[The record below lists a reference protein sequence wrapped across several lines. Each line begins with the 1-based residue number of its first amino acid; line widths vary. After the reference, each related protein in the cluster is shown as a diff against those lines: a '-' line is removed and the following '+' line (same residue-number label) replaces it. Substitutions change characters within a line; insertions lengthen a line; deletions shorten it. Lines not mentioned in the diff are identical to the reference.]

1 MQISFII
8 GSPKMGESFSAT
20 ILDMIRSELQQKG
33 SIDAA
38 SKVYNI
44 NRKRLDE
51 AELEEV
57 IAGDAIVLA
66 FPLYVDGIPGHVVE
80 QLHTLEKAIKKSGH
94 TDIVFYGIINN
105 GFIESIQNCN
115 AARMLELFAK
125 KTGIRMGQVLA
136 IGSGEANR
144 SMLSMNMALGQGPLK
159 GMDKPFEIFVANIAA
174 QKQGETLYMQPSYPG
189 WFFRF
194 YGNRMFWDT
203 QARRNGLRRKD
214 MKRKPNIS

>member
-1 MQISFII
+1 
-8 GSPKMGESFSAT
+8 
-20 ILDMIRSELQQKG
+20 
-33 SIDAA
+33 
-38 SKVYNI
+38 
-44 NRKRLDE
+44 
-51 AELEEV
+51 
-57 IAGDAIVLA
+57 
-66 FPLYVDGIPGHVVE
+66 
-80 QLHTLEKAIKKSGH
+80 
-94 TDIVFYGIINN
+94 
-105 GFIESIQNCN
+105 
-115 AARMLELFAK
+115 
-125 KTGIRMGQVLA
+125 MGQVLA

-194 YGNRMFWDT
+194 YGNHMFWDT

>member
-1 MQISFII
+1 MKISFII

-20 ILDMIRSELQQKG
+20 IIDMIRSDLQQKG
-33 SIDAA
+33 SIDAS

-44 NRKRLDE
+44 IRKRLDE

-66 FPLYVDGIPGHVVE
+66 FPLYVDGIPGHVLE

-136 IGSGEANR
+136 IGAGEANR
-144 SMLSMNMALGQGPLK
+144 TMLNMNMALGVGPLK
-159 GMDKPFEIFVANIAA
+159 GMDQPYETFVANIAA
-174 QKQGETLYMQPSYPG
+174 QGEGETLYMQPFYPS
-189 WFFRF
+189 WFFR
-194 YGNRMFWDT
+194 YYANHHFWD
-203 QARRNGLRRKD
+203 AESKKNGLSRRD
-214 MKRKPNIS
+214 LNRKISIS

>member
-1 MQISFII
+1 MKISFII

-33 SIDAA
+33 SIDAS

-57 IAGDAIVLA
+57 VASDAIVLA
-66 FPLYVDGIPGHVVE
+66 FPLYVDGIPGHVIE
-80 QLHTLEKAIKKSGH
+80 QLHALEKAIKKNGY

-115 AARMLELFAK
+115 AARMLELFARK
-125 KTGIRMGQVLA
+125 SGIRMGQVLA
-136 IGSGEANR
+136 IGAGEANR
-144 SMLSMNMALGQGPLK
+144 TMLNMNMALGVGPLK
-159 GMDKPFEIFVANIAA
+159 GMDKPFETFVANIAA
-174 QKQGETLYMQPSYPG
+174 QKEGETLYMQPFYPG
-189 WFFRF
+189 WFFRY
-194 YGNRMFWDT
+194 YGNHHFWDSE
-203 QARRNGLRRKD
+203 ARKNGLSRSD
-214 MKRKPNIS
+214 LKRKISIS